1 MYCFLLSFLCS
12 FLWLHCIHCLFLLN
26 PLSTSTFVTCDIEY
40 QSFSEL
46 TASTWPAVTRCDD
59 DVLWA
64 PYSGPTYCR
73 LRLANTGISR
83 SSSARLATPR
93 DVTSTRTS
101 AEHVS
106 TTSPTLAPC
115 TTSTVQ
121 HWAKTSVC
129 READFAP
136 DLKPHV
142 SQVPAKTG
150 HHECSSSRL
159 CTTTP
164 VVVSSSLEEVWKK
177 WINISRRVAQRRCL
191 KGMHNLA
198 SIQNGFPQSLGNPTQ
213 FYAGNILMCSLFFR
227 FFEAL

>member
-93 DVTSTRTS
+93 DVTSTQTP

-106 TTSPTLAPC
+106 TASPTLAAC
-115 TTSTVQ
+115 TTATVPRHQ
-121 HWAKTSVC
+121 SAERPTLH
-129 READFAP
+129 
-136 DLKPHV
+136 
-142 SQVPAKTG
+142 QI
-150 HHECSSSRL
+150 
-159 CTTTP
+159 
-164 VVVSSSLEEVWKK
+164 SSLMYLK
-177 WINISRRVAQRRCL
+177 IQRRQVIMSVLHPGCAQPPRWSSPVL
-191 KGMHNLA
+191 WRRFEKNE
-198 SIQNGFPQSLGNPTQ
+198 SIFLDVSPNDGVWRACTIWHPSRMGFSSL
-213 FYAGNILMCSLFFR
+213 
-227 FFEAL
+227 